1 MRAFLRLPFIAIL
14 SLCVFATGCQ
24 VNTKPRTIARYEP
37 GDLPDVRKARYW
49 GEYRLYALGE
59 ARDPAPDANPLGVV
73 RLAQDEWVGFK
84 RDKNGYVIGV
94 AAEQTFPLER
104 QKRYAW
110 QVTPDAAQPHD
121 SAPAMALVMVAI
133 FVGAVVIGV
142 IVANEASPFDN

>member
-1 MRAFLRLPFIAIL
+1 MRALRLPLIAML
-14 SLCVFATGCQ
+14 CLCVVATGCQ
-24 VNTKPRTIARYEP
+24 VRTTPRTIARYEP

-84 RDKNGYVIGV
+84 RDANGYVVGV

-104 QKRYAW
+104 QQRYAW
-110 QVTPDAAQPHD
+110 QMIADAEQPTTGKTVI
-121 SAPAMALVMVAI
+121 S
-133 FVGAVVIGV
+133 GAVLAVFIGV
-142 IVANEASPFDN
+142 VALGAATLYAL